1 MSRVSI
7 RTFTGAL
14 AVVAGV
20 LLGLVV
26 PAGRQAQAQTAD
38 ATVEVDVIDETGV
51 ALPGVSVELKRAET
65 GYTRN
70 AVTSA
75 RGSVRFPA
83 VTPAPGY
90 MVKVSLSGFE
100 PVEQPATLR
109 IGQTAK
115 LKVTLRAKAV
125 MEAITVVAEAQAV
138 DVYKTDSSTNIVP
151 EQIRD
156 LPVANREFEKLA
168 FIAPGVQRERGDF
181 RFISGGPV
189 IGSGGNASQ
198 STILVDGVDYTDPA
212 LGLAKT
218 RVSQDA
224 ISEFRVVNSRF
235 DAEVGGS
242 AGGALTILTKT
253 GTNDFKG
260 SAFIYYL
267 PEAFRAKE
275 YNELES
281 DVEPRRAQGGLTLGG
296 PIVKD
301 KTHFFFSAEFVDNV
315 RAALVRPGG
324 AFATTNKV
332 DAENPFQQTLA
343 FGSVMFQLTDTMN
356 LLAKGDYERYRMD
369 NFRVGG
375 IQDVSYGQELQ
386 RDNYN
391 FTLAHSWTA
400 GSATTNEARFQF
412 GHRKYFEPMNSTA
425 VGDWYSLGNTLRSGG
440 NIVGDL
446 LGEGDQFELRDTL
459 YLHLSGK
466 TGTHDLKIGAGWQH
480 VKDRSIIDTYQ
491 NGLFL
496 WLLDNKTIPYAY
508 LYGVGS
514 SDVTISTDRIAA
526 FVQDDWRPVSNL
538 TVSLGLRYDL
548 DTDGNNPDFT
558 HPMVP
563 NARGTDTN
571 NIQPRVGFS
580 WDIKNDGAFVARGGW
595 GIFTGRYLL
604 VPAFTELQQNG
615 VTGRKAVTRINGA
628 LFGLP
633 AFTLDPN
640 NPTTTGLPTA
650 QAITLLDTTVD
661 APEANQTSL
670 GLTTRL
676 GRTGVYL
683 DVEGVYAKGRNELI
697 NRDVNWAGNS
707 NPAVRPNAAY
717 SNINTYTN
725 EGHSEYKALTVALNG
740 TLKGGHLLTGSVTFA
755 DKKNLNDDFS
765 PEYPTGY
772 PNDPAYVEG
781 EWGRARS
788 TEKVHVVLS
797 GVFRLP
803 LQFTIA
809 PIYQYGSGQ
818 PWTHRLGYDW
828 NGDGFNSDRPAGV
841 DRFAEDGPP
850 YRRLDLRLTKAFSL
864 GSSFSVDVI
873 AEVFNVFNTVNYD
886 VTSVDGAEYLR
897 GTTRTAPLPAN
908 LNPNFGVYTRSI
920 PEDSRRVQF
929 GLRLVY

>member
-7 RTFTGAL
+7 RSFTGVLAL
-14 AVVAGV
+14 AAGV
-20 LLGLVV
+20 LFGLAV
-26 PAGRQAQAQTAD
+26 PSGRQAQAQSAD
-38 ATVEVDVIDETGV
+38 ATVEVDVVDETGV

-65 GYTRN
+65 GFVRV

-75 RGSVRFPA
+75 RGSARFPA

-90 MVKVSLSGFE
+90 TVKASLSGFD

-109 IGQTAK
+109 VGQTAK
-115 LKVTLRAKAV
+115 LRIVLRAKAV
-125 MEAITVVAEAQAV
+125 TESITVVAEAQTV

-151 EQIRD
+151 EQIRE
-156 LPVANREFEKLA
+156 LPVPNREFEKLA
-168 FIAPGVQRERGDF
+168 FIAPGVERERGDF

-235 DAEVGGS
+235 DTEVGGS
-242 AGGALTILTKT
+242 SGGALTVLTKT
-253 GTNDFKG
+253 GTNDVKG
-260 SAFIYYL
+260 TAFAYYL
-267 PEAFRAKE
+267 PDWLRAKE
-275 YNELES
+275 YKELDS
-281 DVEPRRAQGGLTLGG
+281 DIEPHRGQGGLTLGG

-301 KTHFFFSAEFVDNV
+301 KTHFFLSAEYVDNV
-315 RAALVRPGG
+315 KAALVRPGG
-324 AFATTNKV
+324 AFATSNKV
-332 DAENPFQQTLA
+332 DAENPFNQLLV
-343 FGSVMFQLTDTMN
+343 FGSVAFQLTDEMN

-391 FTLAHSWTA
+391 FTAAHSWMA
-400 GSATTNEARFQF
+400 GNTTTNEARFQA
-412 GHRKYFEPMNSTA
+412 GHRKYYEPMNSRA

-459 YLHLSGK
+459 YMHLAGK

-496 WLLDNKTIPYAY
+496 WLLDNKSIPYAY
-508 LYGVGS
+508 LYGIGS
-514 SDVTISTDRIAA
+514 SDVTITTDRIAA
-526 FVQDDWRPVSNL
+526 FVQDDWRPRSNL

-558 HPMVP
+558 HPLVP
-563 NARGTDTN
+563 NPRGTDTD
-571 NIQPRVGFS
+571 NIQPRIGFS

-615 VTGRKAVTRINGA
+615 VTGRKIVTRLNGA

-633 AFTLDPN
+633 ALALDPN
-640 NPTTTGLPTA
+640 NPTATGLPTA
-650 QAITLLDTTVD
+650 PAITLLDATVE

-676 GRTGVYL
+676 GATGLYL
-683 DVEGVYAKGRNELI
+683 DVEGVYAKGTNELI
-697 NRDVNWAGNS
+697 NRDVNWAGNAS
-707 NPAVRPNAAY
+707 PPVRPNRDY

-740 TLKGGHLLTGSVTFA
+740 TMKGGHILTGSVTFA

-772 PNDPAYVEG
+772 PNDPANIEG

-788 TEKVHVVLS
+788 TEKVRVVLS

-803 LQFTIA
+803 LKFTVA
-809 PIYQYGSGQ
+809 PIFQYGTGQ

-850 YRRLDLRLTKAFSL
+850 YRRFDFRLTKSFSL
-864 GSSFSVDVI
+864 GPSLNLDVI
-873 AEVFNVFNTVNYD
+873 GEVFNVFNTVNYD
-886 VTSVDGAEYLR
+886 VTSVDSAEYLR
-897 GTTRTAPLPAN
+897 GTARTAPLPAN

-920 PEDSRRVQF
+920 PEDSRRVQLGF
-929 GLRLVY
+929 RLAY

>member
-1 MSRVSI
+1 
-7 RTFTGAL
+7 
-14 AVVAGV
+14 
-20 LLGLVV
+20 
-26 PAGRQAQAQTAD
+26 
-38 ATVEVDVIDETGV
+38 
-51 ALPGVSVELKRAET
+51 
-65 GYTRN
+65 
-70 AVTSA
+70 
-75 RGSVRFPA
+75 
-83 VTPAPGY
+83 
-90 MVKVSLSGFE
+90 
-100 PVEQPATLR
+100 
-109 IGQTAK
+109 
-115 LKVTLRAKAV
+115 
-125 MEAITVVAEAQAV
+125 
-138 DVYKTDSSTNIVP
+138 
-151 EQIRD
+151 
-156 LPVANREFEKLA
+156 
-168 FIAPGVQRERGDF
+168 
-181 RFISGGPV
+181 
-189 IGSGGNASQ
+189 
-198 STILVDGVDYTDPA
+198 
-212 LGLAKT
+212 
-218 RVSQDA
+218 
-224 ISEFRVVNSRF
+224 
-235 DAEVGGS
+235 
-242 AGGALTILTKT
+242 
-253 GTNDFKG
+253 
-260 SAFIYYL
+260 
-267 PEAFRAKE
+267 
-275 YNELES
+275 
-281 DVEPRRAQGGLTLGG
+281 
-296 PIVKD
+296 
-301 KTHFFFSAEFVDNV
+301 
-315 RAALVRPGG
+315 
-324 AFATTNKV
+324 
-332 DAENPFQQTLA
+332 
-343 FGSVMFQLTDTMN
+343 
-356 LLAKGDYERYRMD
+356 
-369 NFRVGG
+369 
-375 IQDVSYGQELQ
+375 
-386 RDNYN
+386 
-391 FTLAHSWTA
+391 
-400 GSATTNEARFQF
+400 
-412 GHRKYFEPMNSTA
+412 
-425 VGDWYSLGNTLRSGG
+425 
-440 NIVGDL
+440 
-446 LGEGDQFELRDTL
+446 
-459 YLHLSGK
+459 
-466 TGTHDLKIGAGWQH
+466 
-480 VKDRSIIDTYQ
+480 
-491 NGLFL
+491 
-496 WLLDNKTIPYAY
+496 
-508 LYGVGS
+508 
-514 SDVTISTDRIAA
+514 
-526 FVQDDWRPVSNL
+526 
-538 TVSLGLRYDL
+538 
-548 DTDGNNPDFT
+548 
-558 HPMVP
+558 
-563 NARGTDTN
+563 
-571 NIQPRVGFS
+571 
-580 WDIKNDGAFVARGGW
+580 
-595 GIFTGRYLL
+595 
-604 VPAFTELQQNG
+604 
-615 VTGRKAVTRINGA
+615 VTRINGA